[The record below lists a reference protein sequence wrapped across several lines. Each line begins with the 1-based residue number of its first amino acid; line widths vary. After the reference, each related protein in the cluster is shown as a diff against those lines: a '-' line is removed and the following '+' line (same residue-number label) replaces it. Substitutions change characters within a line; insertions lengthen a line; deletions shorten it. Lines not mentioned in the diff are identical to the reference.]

1 MRLRHTNRVEY
12 AAFGVEGEISMIGSN
27 HWRLSIAICGVVL
40 LLGCGTPGPTAPDV
54 SFSASM
60 LTQALRDGGA
70 TVAVGGTEPQDS
82 FPFFSIA
89 PQEQIV
95 NGETVHVFEY
105 STPAKAASD
114 QAKVTESGTP
124 VGTVQVTWIEP
135 PRFYQKGRIIVLYVG
150 HSDDVSR
157 RLEMILGRPFAG
169 ARN

>member
-1 MRLRHTNRVEY
+1 
-12 AAFGVEGEISMIGSN
+12 MIGSN
-27 HWRLSIAICGVVL
+27 WRLSIVICGVVL
-40 LLGCGTPGPTAPDV
+40 LPGCGTPGPTAPDV

-70 TVAVGGTEPQDS
+70 TVAAAGTEPQDS
-82 FPFFSIA
+82 FPFFAVASRDLL
-89 PQEQIV
+89 V

-105 STPAKAASD
+105 STAAKAAGD
-114 QAKVTESGTP
+114 QARVTDSGTP
-124 VGTVQVTWIEP
+124 VGTSQVTWIEP
-135 PRFYQKGRIIVLYVG
+135 PRFYQRGRIIVLYVG